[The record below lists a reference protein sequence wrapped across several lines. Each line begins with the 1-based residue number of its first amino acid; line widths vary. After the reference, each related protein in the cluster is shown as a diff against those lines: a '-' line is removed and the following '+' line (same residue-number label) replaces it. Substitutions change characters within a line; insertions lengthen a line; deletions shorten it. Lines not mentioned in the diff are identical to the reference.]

1 MRFESLRTVI
11 ALAVQNG
18 LKLHQMD
25 VTTAFLNGELKE
37 EVYMKQPEGYVVK
50 GKEGLVCKL
59 KKSIYGLKQSPR
71 CWNSVLDD
79 YLKKLRFVQAAGD
92 PCLYM
97 ASEGEMLLIAIYV
110 DDILLAGKSIT
121 RLNTVKQALSQK
133 FQVKDMGE
141 LSYFLGVKVIQDHNA
156 GSVWIGQ
163 QSYTQSIL
171 RKFGMEDAK
180 TIQTPVDSSTKL
192 VKGGDENTCVDQQL
206 YQSAVGSLLYLSI
219 ATRPDITYA
228 VSNVAKFCAKP
239 MKQHWVAVKRIFRY
253 LKGIQQ
259 YGLLYS
265 KDDSSNCVGFSDA
278 DWGGDLDDRKSTSG
292 YVFQVGGTAIS
303 WRSKKQTCVALST
316 AEAEYIALASAA
328 QESLWLQQLLADLKK
343 EETKS
348 VVMYEDNQ
356 SAISMAKNPQFH
368 GRTKHIAIKYH
379 FVREQVSNGNLEL
392 RYCKTNDMIADM
404 MTKGLSG
411 EQFEKLRHMAGMAP
425 MIEHPESSE
434 KEC

>member
-1 MRFESLRTVI
+1 
-11 ALAVQNG
+11 
-18 LKLHQMD
+18 
-25 VTTAFLNGELKE
+25 
-37 EVYMKQPEGYVVK
+37 MK
-50 GKEGLVCKL
+50 C
-59 KKSIYGLKQSPR
+59 I
-71 CWNSVLDD
+71 
-79 YLKKLRFVQAAGD
+79 
-92 PCLYM
+92 
-97 ASEGEMLLIAIYV
+97 
-110 DDILLAGKSIT
+110 
-121 RLNTVKQALSQK
+121 
-133 FQVKDMGE
+133 FQ
-141 LSYFLGVKVIQDHNA
+141 
-156 GSVWIGQ
+156 
-163 QSYTQSIL
+163 
-171 RKFGMEDAK
+171 
-180 TIQTPVDSSTKL
+180 
-192 VKGGDENTCVDQQL
+192 
-206 YQSAVGSLLYLSI
+206 
-219 ATRPDITYA
+219 
-228 VSNVAKFCAKP
+228 
-239 MKQHWVAVKRIFRY
+239 Y
-253 LKGIQQ
+253 LKGTQQ
-259 YGLLYS
+259 YGLLCS
-265 KDDSSNCVGFSDA
+265 KDDFSNCVGFSDA

-379 FVREQVSNGNLEL
+379 FVREQVSNENLEL

-425 MIEHPESSE
+425 MIEYPESSE